1 MQIAYI
7 NCVIKTFRS
16 KELSNLFASGKSKI
30 DVRLHKRILLRLDT
44 LDRASSPEALA
55 IEGYNFH
62 ALRGFKPTRYT
73 IHINGPWC
81 ITFEFSEGHALQVD
95 LEQYH

>member
-1 MQIAYI
+1 M
-7 NCVIKTFRS
+7 VIKTFRN
-16 KELSNLFASGKSKI
+16 KELANLFSSGKSKI
-30 DVRLHKRILLRLDT
+30 DVRLHKRVLLRLDT
-44 LDRASSPEALA
+44 LDRAAAPENLA

-62 ALRGFKPTRYT
+62 TLRGFKPTPYT

-81 ITFEFSEGHALQVD
+81 ITFEFSEGHAYQVD

>member
-1 MQIAYI
+1 
-7 NCVIKTFRS
+7 VIKTFRH
-16 KELSNLFASGKSKI
+16 KELANLFAKGKSKI

-44 LDRASSPEALA
+44 LDGATSPEGLA
-55 IEGYNFH
+55 IEGYDFH
-62 ALRGFKPTRYT
+62 ALRGFKPVRYT

-81 ITFEFSEGHALQVD
+81 ITFEFSEGHAHQVD

>member
-1 MQIAYI
+1 
-7 NCVIKTFRS
+7 VIKTFRN
-16 KELSNLFASGKSKI
+16 KYLANLFAKGKSKI
-30 DVRLHKRILLRLDT
+30 DLRLHKRILLRLDT
-44 LDRASSPEALA
+44 LDQASSLEGLA

-81 ITFEFSEGHALQVD
+81 ITFEFSEGHAYQVD

>member
-1 MQIAYI
+1 M
-7 NCVIKTFRS
+7 IKTFRN
-16 KELSNLFASGKSKI
+16 KELANLFVSGKSKI
-30 DVRLHKRILLRLDT
+30 DLRLQNRILLRLDT
-44 LDRASSPEALA
+44 LDMASSL
-55 IEGYNFH
+55 EGLTIQGYDFH

-81 ITFEFSEGHALQVD
+81 ITFEFSEGHAFQVD

>member
-1 MQIAYI
+1 M
-7 NCVIKTFRS
+7 IKTFRS
-16 KELSNLFASGKSKI
+16 KELANLFASGKSKI
-30 DVRLHKRILLRLDT
+30 DFRLHKRILLRLDT
-44 LDRASSPEALA
+44 LDRAASPEGLA
-55 IEGYNFH
+55 IEGYDFH

-81 ITFEFSEGHALQVD
+81 ITFEFSEGHAYQVD

>member
-1 MQIAYI
+1 M
-7 NCVIKTFRS
+7 IKSFRS
-16 KELSNLFASGKSKI
+16 KELANLFATGKSKI
-30 DVRLHKRILLRLDT
+30 DVRLQKRILLRLDT
-44 LDRASSPEALA
+44 LDMANSIEGLA
-55 IEGYNFH
+55 IQGYDFH

-81 ITFEFSEGHALQVD
+81 ITFEFSEGHAFQVD

>member
-1 MQIAYI
+1 
-7 NCVIKTFRS
+7 VIKSFKN
-16 KELSNLFASGKSKI
+16 KELANLFATGKSKV
-30 DVRLHKRILLRLDT
+30 DFRLHKRILLRLDT
-44 LDRASSPEALA
+44 LDTATSLDGVNLQ
-55 IEGYNFH
+55 GYDFH

-81 ITFEFSEGHALQVD
+81 ITFEFSNGHALMVD

>member
-1 MQIAYI
+1 M
-7 NCVIKTFRS
+7 IKTFRS
-16 KELSNLFASGKSKI
+16 KELSNLFAAGKSKI

-44 LDRASSPEALA
+44 LDGVVSLEGLA
-55 IEGYNFH
+55 IEGYDFH

-81 ITFEFSEGHALQVD
+81 ITFEFSEGHAFQVD

>member
-1 MQIAYI
+1 MTI
-7 NCVIKTFRS
+7 RS
-16 KELSNLFASGKSKI
+16 KELANLFATGKSKI
-30 DVRLHKRILLRLDT
+30 DVRMHRRILLRLDT
-44 LDRASSPEALA
+44 LDQASSLEGLL

-62 ALRGFKPTRYT
+62 ALRGFRPTRYT

-81 ITFEFSEGHALQVD
+81 ITFEFSEGHAFQVD

>member
-1 MQIAYI
+1 
-7 NCVIKTFRS
+7 VIKTFRS
-16 KELSNLFASGKSKI
+16 KEFANLFAIGKSKI

-44 LDRASSPEALA
+44 LDQALSLEGLV
-55 IEGYNFH
+55 IEGYDFH

-81 ITFEFSEGHALQVD
+81 ITFEFLEGHVYQVD

>member
-1 MQIAYI
+1 M
-7 NCVIKTFRS
+7 IKTFRS
-16 KELSNLFASGKSKI
+16 KELANLFANGKSKI

-44 LDRASSPEALA
+44 LDVATSSDGLA
-55 IEGYNFH
+55 IEGYDFH

-81 ITFEFSEGHALQVD
+81 ITFEFSEGHAFQVD